1 MPRITRVYLK
11 TSLIFLAAGLLLGAL
26 RSLPIARLELA
37 LSGSAAVYYHL
48 LVVGW
53 ITQVI
58 FGVAQWMFPQ
68 TSRQRREG
76 SHPLA
81 WTTYVLLNV
90 GLLFR
95 AIAEPS
101 ALSDAAGAWGS
112 MLAISAVF
120 QWVAGM
126 SFIVDIWP
134 RVRGR

>member
-1 MPRITRVYLK
+1 MPKITRIYLK
-11 TSLIFLAAGLLLGAL
+11 TSLVFLAAGLLLGTL
-26 RSLPIARLELA
+26 RSLPIARLEVA

-68 TSRQRREG
+68 TSRQRREA
-76 SHPLA
+76 SHALA
-81 WTTYVLLNV
+81 WATYALLNV

-95 AIAEPS
+95 AIAEPR
-101 ALSDAAGAWGS
+101 ALSGAGCAWGA

-120 QWVAGM
+120 QWAAGM
-126 SFIVDIWP
+126 GFIVDIWP